1 MKRRQLIRYLS
12 SSFLTATAIT
22 ASSSWQSWSAQTNSD
37 SLKIQWLGHTCFL
50 FIGNGTTVLVNPFRP
65 LGWSSSGSPPITA
78 SPPPPEWLATLA
90 TTCS

>member
-22 ASSSWQSWSAQTNSD
+22 TTSSWQSWSAQTANG

-50 FIGNGTTVLVNPFRP
+50 FTSNGMTV
-65 LGWSSSGSPPITA
+65 SS
-78 SPPPPEWLATLA
+78 
-90 TTCS
+90 